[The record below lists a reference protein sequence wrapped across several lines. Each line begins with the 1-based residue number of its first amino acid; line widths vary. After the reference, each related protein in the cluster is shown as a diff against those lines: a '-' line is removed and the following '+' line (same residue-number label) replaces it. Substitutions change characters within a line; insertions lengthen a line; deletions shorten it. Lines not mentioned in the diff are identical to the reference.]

1 LAPIPDFPHKAEA
14 FLGLL
19 VDEIRPKLAAEFR
32 FSGEHALL
40 GHSAG
45 GMFAAYSLFTRPDA
59 FQKMIIGS
67 PYLEGVNGAVF
78 AAEAGY
84 AAHHDDLKVKVFLGV
99 GEKEAEEYFVALSGN
114 LESTARLSRT
124 LIARHY
130 PSLDLGTRI
139 FAGKD
144 HYTVLPEVI
153 INGIGYLWRDE
164 IAKMPSSWPVREALA
179 K

>member
-1 LAPIPDFPHKAEA
+1 
-14 FLGLL
+14 
-19 VDEIRPKLAAEFR
+19 
-32 FSGEHALL
+32 
-40 GHSAG
+40 
-45 GMFAAYSLFTRPDA
+45 MFAAYSLFTRPDA

-78 AAEAGY
+78 AAEAKY
-84 AAHHDDLKVKVFLGV
+84 AADHDDLKVEVFLGV
-99 GEKEAEEYFVALSGN
+99 GEKEAEEYFVAISGN

-130 PSLDLGTRI
+130 PSLNLNTRI

-144 HYTVLPEVI
+144 HYTVLPDVI
-153 INGIGYLWRDE
+153 ISGIGYLWRDE
-164 IAKMPSSWPVREALA
+164 IARLPSSWPVREVIA